1 MRTIAFWL
9 LFISQGLFTLS
20 AQSYTFS
27 GIITNEKRKMM
38 DGVQVILS
46 VEDSLSAMAL
56 TDEKGHFRID
66 GLKEG
71 AYELRLF
78 FLGYNAQEQI
88 LRVENRDV
96 RKDFLLTP
104 EKTVVLDE
112 VMVTGNRNDQVNRT
126 ATGEIFYLSEKAKNM
141 KDPFRALQE
150 IPRLYSDVANRKVQL
165 EDGAQ
170 PLILINGNRYN
181 SGIAT
186 LDPREIESVE
196 IIDVVKARYLKDGY
210 QKILNIKL
218 KKKTQPFIFLE
229 GATRHDVPFRKGLGV
244 GYFEVGNSRY
254 ALYGRASVDYLYDD
268 RSEQEQR
275 QLNTGY
281 SKWTKGEERLDG
293 TSYLGEL
300 QFRWMCTDKDYIVA
314 HMYGNKKINK
324 KKGWGDGLL
333 TDGIPQ
339 EFDYSSF
346 NKDQSYIFT
355 ASLFHKHTF
364 AKNHILE
371 TTLAFNKN
379 HNENDGNR
387 SESYLDW
394 SYLNTYLY
402 KNDRNSGRFDV
413 DYNVDFANGG
423 SLNVGN
429 QTRFTSDRIRQVSI
443 GMPTFR
449 HEKWTKGEE
458 RLDGTSYLGELQF
471 RWMCTDKDYIV
482 AHMYGN
488 KKINKKKG
496 WGDGLLT
503 DGIPQEFDYSSFNKD
518 QSYIFTASLFHK
530 HTFAKNHILETTL
543 AFNKNHN
550 ENDGNRSESYLDWSY
565 LNTYLYKNDR
575 NSGRFDVD
583 YNVDFA
589 NGGSLNVGNQ
599 TRFTSDRIR
608 QVSIGMPTFRHEKW
622 EEYLYADYS
631 QSIKRF
637 SYMLSAGLEGIW
649 LKAGEA
655 SNHYFKPRISL
666 SGNYDFSDHLST
678 RLGYTLTNTAPTESE
693 LNPYNMSTDSLVKTQ
708 GNPYLLPSQNHKLNL
723 SLTFNTKGFYLTPSV
738 SYRISTDLVE
748 SYGFSEEDIYISS
761 YRNSGKYKNLRIGG
775 SLSYRIGNLGRIG
788 VNAYHVVDYYEN
800 EDPRKGFSTSLYF
813 NANYKKWYLGADILY
828 NNYTYTPISRVKYH
842 SPSFSMV
849 QVSYNFTDY
858 FYISVAMENCLVTYR
873 TSMELRSGS
882 YENYSDQRKIS
893 ASFRPWILLRYTFR
907 KNKSKAMKERKN
919 VYSIEE
925 GIKL

>member
-402 KNDRNSGRFDV
+402 KN
-413 DYNVDFANGG
+413 
-423 SLNVGN
+423 
-429 QTRFTSDRIRQVSI
+429 
-443 GMPTFR
+443 
-449 HEKWTKGEE
+449 E
-458 RLDGTSYLGELQF
+458 
-471 RWMCTDKDYIV
+471 
-482 AHMYGN
+482 
-488 KKINKKKG
+488 
-496 WGDGLLT
+496 
-503 DGIPQEFDYSSFNKD
+503 
-518 QSYIFTASLFHK
+518 
-530 HTFAKNHILETTL
+530 
-543 AFNKNHN
+543 
-550 ENDGNRSESYLDWSY
+550 
-565 LNTYLYKNDR
+565 R